1 MAILKRTGDVH
12 FPQDYLWLQSNS
24 CKEEEASLF
33 LSIAKIPLLACSFQG
48 LIMNLLVDDQQIRVA
63 TYYGARV
70 KDMFTREGYHYL
82 IISQHPHTFYLKIK
96 AGHRFELKSPQSG
109 KMNGYVEESLNAL
122 AVLLVYKKN
131 KKVAKFNFI
140 NCGFELF
147 GNWL

>member
-1 MAILKRTGDVH
+1 
-12 FPQDYLWLQSNS
+12 
-24 CKEEEASLF
+24 
-33 LSIAKIPLLACSFQG
+33 
-48 LIMNLLVDDQQIRVA
+48 MNLLVDDQQIRVA

-122 AVLLVYKKN
+122 AVLLVYKKKLLSLILLIVALN
-131 KKVAKFNFI
+131 CLEIGYKMINYHLFLFVVVQYEYIIMSYLDKGENNGNNNNRTVDFKKSR
-140 NCGFELF
+140 
-147 GNWL
+147 

>member
-1 MAILKRTGDVH
+1 MN
-12 FPQDYLWLQSNS
+12 LQSKAVKKRS
-24 CKEEEASLF
+24 KVI
-33 LSIAKIPLLACSFQG
+33 LSIAQKIPLLACSFQG
-48 LIMNLLVDDQQIRVA
+48 LIMNLLVDDQQFSNNLLWSK
-63 TYYGARV
+63 V

-147 GNWL
+147 EIDYKMINIIFFI

>member
-1 MAILKRTGDVH
+1 MPIS
-12 FPQDYLWLQSNS
+12 QDYLWLQSNS
-24 CKEEEASLF
+24 CKKKEASLF
-33 LSIAKIPLLACSFQG
+33 YQLLRFQLACSFQG

-70 KDMFTREGYHYL
+70 RYVWEGYHYL

-122 AVLLVYKKN
+122 AVLL
-131 KKVAKFNFI
+131 
-140 NCGFELF
+140 GL
-147 GNWL
+147 